1 MHKLTVMFI
10 EGLQITV
17 MFIEGL
23 QITVMFIEGLQTTTN
38 SAFMILVTSSFSLHC
53 YYVYNF
59 ENYYWILHIKYQFTI
74 TFRKILLNTIQNKRI
89 N

>member
-1 MHKLTVMFI
+1 MTLIRLGHLKVLKKNFLET
-10 EGLQITV
+10 L
-17 MFIEGL
+17 
-23 QITVMFIEGLQTTTN
+23 
-38 SAFMILVTSSFSLHC
+38 MILVTSSFSLHC

-59 ENYYWILHIKYQFTI
+59 ENYYWILHIQYQFTI